1 MSTETK
7 APPGCEPI
15 EGGGAFKET
24 RRSVDRGVAR
34 ARCSMN
40 PAIAEMKRAAR
51 TPKTPRPNLRAIYYR
66 DSHAPTLVVFEV
78 PANVTTRSAVELL
91 GAPRYARVGA
101 SKWRLFYGDAE
112 PSWARSWGRLKQLDG
127 VPIADPDPVVEP
139 TPAAFEVGASTWC
152 SWPVHARESLRAVTS
167 WVKGP
172 GVMRT
177 EVLDGATAERVRDL
191 AAQHGLAGLEEVTRG

>member
-1 MSTETK
+1 
-7 APPGCEPI
+7 
-15 EGGGAFKET
+15 
-24 RRSVDRGVAR
+24 
-34 ARCSMN
+34 MN
-40 PAIAEMKRAAR
+40 HAIAEMRRIAR
-51 TPKTPRPNLRAIYYR
+51 SPKTPRPNLRAVYYR

-78 PANVTTRSAVELL
+78 PAGVTTRSAVELR
-91 GAPRYARVGA
+91 GTPRYVRVGA
-101 SKWRLFYGDAE
+101 SKWRPWDRLTE